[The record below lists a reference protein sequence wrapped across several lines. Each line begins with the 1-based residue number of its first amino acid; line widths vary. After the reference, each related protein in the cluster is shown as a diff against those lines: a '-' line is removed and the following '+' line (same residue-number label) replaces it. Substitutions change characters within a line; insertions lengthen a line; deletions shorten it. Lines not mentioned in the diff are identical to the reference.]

1 MTTEGQRR
9 SGSGGSGDSLTDF
22 LSMVMEIILM
32 RKGEFSSYMIHV
44 SKSIR
49 YISNVFSFHSICS
62 ILCIY
67 VILWKLQL
75 CTFQFDSITKYSS
88 PKATIYDNVH
98 FFSNQ
103 VNIKLQY
110 FPLELNIAYNSI
122 CIRPQL
128 SQLTYTNVAT
138 EW

>member
-32 RKGEFSSYMIHV
+32 RKGVFSSYMIHV

-62 ILCIY
+62 ILCMY

-75 CTFQFDSITKYSS
+75 CTFQLDFITIFHPQK
-88 PKATIYDNVH
+88 PRFTIIYT

-110 FPLELNIAYNSI
+110 FPLELNIAYNLI
-122 CIRPQL
+122 CIRP
-128 SQLTYTNVAT
+128 
-138 EW
+138 